1 MKNKE
6 KEKEK
11 FPWGLLCLCLFLAA
25 LVTFLTILLVK
36 LGKDRD
42 RIAREEA
49 NIDAAKQVDI
59 VDLTPDY
66 DELERP
72 YIGDTIYDG
81 TTQLPKEVFQ
91 IPFYYPFS
99 DQLYEPNKKFI
110 RKLKDEEI
118 QSIMDTSKAF
128 VTDMLSANFHTVG
141 SDPEG
146 FKKKL
151 ESRMGGKYILTNL
164 AIPEN
169 RDFVDVLADWYIESE
184 TDMTATVTT
193 DRSMICKNGQVVCR
207 TMVQLVVNQIGN
219 PNKLGWALQ
228 EQDYLTIGKEYPVVI
243 DVIFDPG
250 DYTKIIGFRGY
261 PGPEIAGIYGKK

>member
-1 MKNKE
+1 MAK

-11 FPWGLLCLCLFLAA
+11 FPWGLFALCLFLAA
-25 LVTFLTILLVK
+25 LVTFLTIILVK
-36 LGKDRD
+36 LGQNLD
-42 RIAREEA
+42 RIERNAA
-49 NIDAAKQVDI
+49 NSNAAKQVDI

-66 DELERP
+66 DALERP
-72 YIGDTIYDG
+72 YIGDTVYDG

-99 DQLYEPNKKFI
+99 DMLYEPNKQFI
-110 RKLKDEEI
+110 RGLKDEEI
-118 QSIMDTSKAF
+118 QVIIDTSTAF
-128 VTDMLSANFHTVG
+128 VKDMLSANFHSVG

-146 FKKKL
+146 FKKGL
-151 ESRMGGKYILTNL
+151 ESKMDGNYILTNL

-193 DRSMICKNGQVVCR
+193 DRSMICKNGQVICR
-207 TMVQLVVNQIGN
+207 TMVQLAVNQLSN
-219 PNKLGWALQ
+219 PNKLGWAL
-228 EQDYLTIGKEYPVVI
+228 EENSITLGKEYPVVI

-261 PGPEIAGIYGKK
+261 PGPEIAEIYGKR

>member
-1 MKNKE
+1 M
-6 KEKEK
+6 
-11 FPWGLLCLCLFLAA
+11 CLFLAA
-25 LVTFLTILLVK
+25 LVTFLTMLLVK
-36 LGKDRD
+36 LGQDRD
-42 RIAREEA
+42 RIAREAA

-66 DELERP
+66 DALERP
-72 YIGDTIYDG
+72 YISDTIYDG

-99 DQLYEPNKKFI
+99 DMLYVPNKKFV

-118 QSIMDTSKAF
+118 QAIMDTSKAF

-141 SDPEG
+141 GDPEA
-146 FKKKL
+146 FKKGL
-151 ESRMGGKYILTNL
+151 ESKMNSNYILTNL

-193 DRSMICKNGQVVCR
+193 DRSMICKNGQVICR
-207 TMVQLVVNQIGN
+207 TMVQLVVNQLSD
-219 PNKLGWALQ
+219 PNKLGWAL
-228 EQDYLTIGKEYPVVI
+228 EENSITLSKEYPVVI
-243 DVIFDPG
+243 DVIFEPSN
-250 DYTKIIGFRGY
+250 YSKIIGFRGY
-261 PGPEIAGIYGKK
+261 PAPVIEEIYGRK

>member
-1 MKNKE
+1 MTKR
-6 KEKEK
+6 EKEK
-11 FPWGLLCLCLFLAA
+11 FPWGLLVLCLFLTA

-36 LGKDRD
+36 LGQDRD
-42 RIAREEA
+42 RIAREAA

-99 DQLYEPNKKFI
+99 DMLYVPNKKFV
-110 RKLKDEEI
+110 RSLKDEEK
-118 QSIMDTSKAF
+118 QAIMDTSTAF
-128 VTDMLSANFHTVG
+128 VTVMLSANFHSVG
-141 SDPEG
+141 GDPEG
-146 FKKKL
+146 FKKSL
-151 ESRMGGKYILTNL
+151 ESKMSGNYILTNL
-164 AIPEN
+164 ELPED
-169 RDFVDVLADWYIESE
+169 RDFTDVLTDWYIESE

-193 DRSMICKNGQVVCR
+193 DRSMICKNGQVICR

-219 PNKLGWALQ
+219 ANELGWALQ
-228 EQDYLTIGKEYPVVI
+228 AGDYLTIGKEYPVVI
-243 DVIFDPG
+243 DVIFEPG
-250 DYTKIIGFRGY
+250 DYSKIIGFRGY
-261 PGPEIAGIYGKK
+261 PGPEIAEIYNRK

>member
-1 MKNKE
+1 MKN

-11 FPWGLLCLCLFLAA
+11 FPWGLLCLCLFLTA
-25 LVTFLTILLVK
+25 LVTFLTIILVK
-36 LGKDRD
+36 LGQNLD

-72 YIGDTIYDG
+72 YIGDTVYDG

-99 DQLYEPNKKFI
+99 DMLYVPNKKFV

-118 QSIMDTSKAF
+118 QAIMDTSKAF
-128 VTDMLSANFHTVG
+128 VTDMLSASFHTVG
-141 SDPEG
+141 GDPG
-146 FKKKL
+146 AFKKKL
-151 ESRMGGKYILTNL
+151 ESKMDGKYILTNL
-164 AIPEN
+164 ALPED
-169 RDFVDVLADWYIESE
+169 RDFVDLLADWYIESE
-184 TDMTATVTT
+184 TDMTAMVTT
-193 DRSMICKNGQVVCR
+193 DRSMICKNGQVICR
-207 TMVQLVVNQIGN
+207 TMVQLVVNQLSD
-219 PNKLGWALQ
+219 PNKLGWALK
-228 EQDYLTIGKEYPVVI
+228 ENSITLGKEYPVVI

-261 PGPEIAGIYGKK
+261 PGPEIAEIYGKK

>member
-1 MKNKE
+1 MKN

-11 FPWGLLCLCLFLAA
+11 FPWGLFALCLFLTA

-36 LGKDRD
+36 LGQDRD
-42 RIAREEA
+42 RIEREEA

-66 DELERP
+66 DALERP

-99 DQLYEPNKKFI
+99 DMLYEPNKQFI
-110 RKLKDEEI
+110 RGLKDKEI

-128 VTDMLSANFHTVG
+128 VTNMLSANFHSIG
-141 SDPEG
+141 GDPEA
-146 FKKKL
+146 FKKGL
-151 ESRMGGKYILTNL
+151 ESKMNSNYILTNL
-164 AIPEN
+164 ALPED
-169 RDFVDVLADWYIESE
+169 RDFVDLLADWYIESE

-250 DYTKIIGFRGY
+250 DYSKIIGFRGY
-261 PGPEIAGIYGKK
+261 PGPEIAEIYGKK